1 MLPGAPVN
9 DQTGLR
15 QQRLADQ
22 DGVGFF
28 DARIL
33 APAVRRASGFP
44 AGTLDVDSFLAAP
57 EFQDYGRNSYGSC

>member
-44 AGTLDVDSFLAAP
+44 AGMKALDSFLAAP
-57 EFQDYGRNSYGSC
+57 GFQDYGRNLYGSC

>member
-1 MLPGAPVN
+1 VN

-44 AGTLDVDSFLAAP
+44 VGMKALDSFLAAP
-57 EFQDYGRNSYGSC
+57 GFQDYGRNLYGSC